1 MPDGNSDRRN
11 FLPPP
16 KREWERKQK
25 FGFLAFFLHPFQTG
39 RAGFKDIPG
48 KNGTG

>member
-1 MPDGNSDRRN
+1 MPKKIPIDVR
-11 FLPPP
+11 FL
-16 KREWERKQK
+16 RCQGEWERKQK